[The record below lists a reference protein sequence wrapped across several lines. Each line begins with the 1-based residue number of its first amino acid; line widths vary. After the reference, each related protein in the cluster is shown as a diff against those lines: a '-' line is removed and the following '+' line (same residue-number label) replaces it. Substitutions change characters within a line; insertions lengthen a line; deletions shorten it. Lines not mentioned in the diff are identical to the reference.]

1 MTVPPSEQERQQ
13 EQRWELLRR
22 LDRLTN
28 LPMTLLA
35 FVWLALLIVDL
46 TSGLTPFW
54 QGVSNLI
61 WMLSIL
67 DFLLA
72 LLVAPDRTR
81 YLRANLLTAF
91 SLLLPALRILRIF
104 RSFRVLR
111 LLRATRSINLLRL
124 LTSLNRGFKA
134 VGGAVRQRGLGYVVL
149 LTLIITLAG
158 AAGMLAFERPETPDS
173 PGLNS
178 YPEALWWTA
187 MLMTSL
193 GSEYW
198 PVSLEGRLLT
208 FLLALYAL
216 AVFGYITAAIASLFI
231 GQDRRQAAPDGDHL
245 AGVETELRAIRQE
258 LSALRAERTD
268 WE

>member
-1 MTVPPSEQERQQ
+1 MAVPPSDQQQ
-13 EQRWELLRR
+13 EQQRSELLRR
-22 LDRLTN
+22 LDRLTD

-46 TSGLTPFW
+46 SAGLSPLW
-54 QGVSNLI
+54 QTVSNLI
-61 WMLSIL
+61 WALSIL

-72 LLVAPDRTR
+72 LTVAPDRTR
-81 YLRANLLTAF
+81 YLRANLITAF
-91 SLLLPALRILRIF
+91 SLLLPALRLLRIF
-104 RSFRVLR
+104 RAFRTLR
-111 LLRATRSINLLRL
+111 LLRSTRSINLLRL
-124 LTSLNRGFKA
+124 LTSLNRGLKA
-134 VGGAVRQRGLGYVVL
+134 VAGAVRQRGLAYVVA
-149 LTLIITLAG
+149 LTLIVTLAG
-158 AAGMLAFERPETPDS
+158 AAGMLAFERPEAAGE

-198 PVSLEGRLLT
+198 PRSLEGRLLT

-231 GQDRRQAAPDGDHL
+231 DQDRKQAAPQGTGL
-245 AGVETELRAIRQE
+245 ETELRAIRQE
-258 LSALRAERTD
+258 LNALRAERTGR
-268 WE
+268 EEP

>member
-1 MTVPPSEQERQQ
+1 MTVPPSEHEQQ
-13 EQRWELLRR
+13 HQRWELLRR

-28 LPMTLLA
+28 VPMTLLA

-46 TSGLTPFW
+46 TPFW
-54 QGVSNLI
+54 QTVSNLI
-61 WMLSIL
+61 WGLSIL

-72 LLVAPDRTR
+72 LLVAPDRSR
-81 YLRANLLTAF
+81 YLQANLLTAF

-104 RSFRVLR
+104 RAFRALR

-124 LTSLNRGFKA
+124 LTSLNRGLKA
-134 VGGAVRQRGLGYVVL
+134 VGGAVRHRGLGYVVL
-149 LTLIITLAG
+149 LTVILTLGG
-158 AAGMLAFERPETPDS
+158 AAGMLAFERSETPGR
-173 PGLNS
+173 PGLNT

-193 GSEYW
+193 GSDYW

-231 GQDRRQAAPDGDHL
+231 DQDRKQAPADEKEVVSL
-245 AGVETELRAIRQE
+245 
-258 LSALRAERTD
+258 
-268 WE
+268 